1 MKTNFDKQRDS
12 IVIAT
17 LFKLFYIY
25 DANYRKIVNKTA
37 QTCENNELIN
47 AFSQ

>member
-1 MKTNFDKQRDS
+1 MKTNFHNIQT
-12 IVIAT
+12 V
-17 LFKLFYIY
+17 YIY

>member
-1 MKTNFDKQRDS
+1 MS
-12 IVIAT
+12 INSVTFAT
-17 LFKLFYIY
+17 LFELFYIY

-37 QTCENNELIN
+37 QTCENNELMN